1 MVLKIDKFNL
11 PYFETLPE
19 GFRIA
24 SMDDFHIRG
33 RKKTGTQYLIETFH
47 SGVFELHTINENT
60 EGIKLL
66 PFFKEGRI
74 YIKGNE
80 TVLQN

>member
-1 MVLKIDKFNL
+1 MDSKKDKFDL
-11 PYFETLPE
+11 PYFKTLPE
-19 GFRIA
+19 GFRVA

-33 RKKTGTQYLIETFH
+33 RKKLGTQYLIETFH
-47 SGVFELHTINENT
+47 SGVFEVHTISEFT

-66 PFFKEGRI
+66 PFFNEGRI
-74 YIKGNE
+74 YIKSHE